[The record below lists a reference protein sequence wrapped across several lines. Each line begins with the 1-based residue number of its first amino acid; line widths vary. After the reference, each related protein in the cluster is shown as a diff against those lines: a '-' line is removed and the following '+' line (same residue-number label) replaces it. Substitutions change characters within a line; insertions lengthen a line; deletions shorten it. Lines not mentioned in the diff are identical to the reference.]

1 MQQKL
6 RPKVDPF
13 KALHAAVRYAVA
25 VTKGK
30 GDYTWRKMPRRSP
43 PGGLRMPA
51 SVKPIP
57 KAIVVVDTSGS
68 MQERDLARALG
79 VVQQGLRSLESGN
92 IMVMAGDTDVRTCQ
106 RVFSADSVDLIGGG
120 GTEMSVLLEKA
131 AALRPDAIVCVTDG
145 LTTWPKS
152 KLRPHIVAA
161 LTRPESSYYK
171 VPDWITKIGLAGEEG
186 DD

>member
-1 MQQKL
+1 
-6 RPKVDPF
+6 
-13 KALHAAVRYAVA
+13 
-25 VTKGK
+25 
-30 GDYTWRKMPRRSP
+30 
-43 PGGLRMPA
+43 
-51 SVKPIP
+51 
-57 KAIVVVDTSGS
+57 
-68 MQERDLARALG
+68 
-79 VVQQGLRSLESGN
+79 
-92 IMVMAGDTDVRTCQ
+92 MAGDTDVRTCQ
-106 RVFSADSVDLIGGG
+106 RVFSADAVDLIGGG

-131 AALRPDAIVCVTDG
+131 AELRPDAIVCVTDG